1 MIYIYI
7 YVHTIYTHQ
16 LDYSSCGMI
25 LEAAAILQRLRVFPC
40 TMVGSDL
47 QLGNPPKSQSFGAAT
62 DHLFQLGGRD
72 PQVFQKRWS
81 NLKNQRIFQSLSQH
95 PFKVNPNG
103 QEIHGL
109 RFNLR
114 EMFFL
119 VGSHQN
125 PQTQL
130 AQTRQR

>member
-1 MIYIYI
+1 
-7 YVHTIYTHQ
+7 
-16 LDYSSCGMI
+16 MI
-25 LEAAAILQRLRVFPC
+25 LEAAAILQLFRVFPW
-40 TMVGSDL
+40 SD
-47 QLGNPPKSQSFGAAT
+47 
-62 DHLFQLGGRD
+62 FQLGKPPKNLGSCGDGPSVPIGGQGSTSLSKNGGRT
-72 PQVFQKRWS
+72 W
-81 NLKNQRIFQSLSQH
+81 KNQRIFQSLSDQH

-130 AQTRQR
+130 TQSRQR